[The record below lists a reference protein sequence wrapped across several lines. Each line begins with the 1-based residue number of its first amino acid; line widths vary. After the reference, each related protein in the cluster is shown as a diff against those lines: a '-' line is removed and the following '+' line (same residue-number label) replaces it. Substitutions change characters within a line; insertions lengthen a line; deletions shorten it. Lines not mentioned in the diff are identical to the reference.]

1 MPLKTTS
8 DEQPS
13 LNLTPMIDIVFLLI
27 IFFMVGTRFS
37 ELNDQEKQLP
47 ISVPEVSAGTAL
59 TAPPK
64 QKVIH
69 VFADG
74 RIHFED
80 RDVSVDELLT
90 QLQAAKQNYRQ
101 QGVVI
106 RGDAGSRHQ
115 AVVSVINACRQA
127 DILDIAV
134 SVRLT
139 PNTNNNNTAAAAT
152 AATPTTVPTTTSPI
166 VR

>member
-1 MPLKTTS
+1 MPLKTTY

-37 ELNDQEKQLP
+37 ELNDLEKQLP

-69 VFADG
+69 VFQDG

-80 RDVSVDELLT
+80 QDVNLADLT
-90 QLQAAKQNYRQ
+90 SKLKDAKQAYRK

-106 RGDAGSRHQ
+106 RGDASSQHQ
-115 AVVSVINACRQA
+115 TVVSVINACRQA
-127 DILDIAV
+127 DIIDIAV
-134 SVRLT
+134 SVRIAVD
-139 PNTNNNNTAAAAT
+139 PNSERSI
-152 AATPTTVPTTTSPI
+152 P
-166 VR
+166 R

>member
-1 MPLKTTS
+1 MPLKTTY

-37 ELNDQEKQLP
+37 ELNDLEKQLP

-69 VFADG
+69 VFQDG

-80 RDVSVDELLT
+80 QDVNLSDLT
-90 QLQAAKQNYRQ
+90 SKLKDAKQAYRK

-106 RGDAGSRHQ
+106 RGDASSQHQ
-115 AVVSVINACRQA
+115 TVVSVINACRQA
-127 DILDIAV
+127 DIIDIAV
-134 SVRLT
+134 SVRIAVD
-139 PNTNNNNTAAAAT
+139 PNSERSI
-152 AATPTTVPTTTSPI
+152 P
-166 VR
+166 R

>member
-1 MPLKTTS
+1 MPLKTTY

-37 ELNDQEKQLP
+37 ELNDLEKQLP

-69 VFADG
+69 VFQDG

-80 RDVSVDELLT
+80 QDVNLSDLT
-90 QLQAAKQNYRQ
+90 SKLKDAKQAYRK

-106 RGDAGSRHQ
+106 RGDASSQHQ
-115 AVVSVINACRQA
+115 TVVSVINACRKA
-127 DILDIAV
+127 DIIDIAV
-134 SVRLT
+134 SVRIAVDSNSERSI
-139 PNTNNNNTAAAAT
+139 P
-152 AATPTTVPTTTSPI
+152 
-166 VR
+166 R

>member
-1 MPLKTTS
+1 MPLKTTA

-37 ELNDQEKQLP
+37 ELQDLEKQLP

-69 VFADG
+69 VFRDG
-74 RIHFED
+74 RIHFD
-80 RDVSVDELLT
+80 DQDVDLRQLVEK
-90 QLQAAKQNYRQ
+90 LQAAKQVYRK

-106 RGDAGSRHQ
+106 RGDASSEHQ
-115 AVVSVINACRQA
+115 AVVAVINACRQA

-134 SVRLT
+134 SVRIAQGE
-139 PNTNNNNTAAAAT
+139 PVG
-152 AATPTTVPTTTSPI
+152 PQSVS
-166 VR
+166 R

>member
-1 MPLKTTS
+1 MPLKTS
-8 DEQPS
+8 YDEQPS

-37 ELNDQEKQLP
+37 ELHDLEKQLP
-47 ISVPEVSAGTAL
+47 IQVPEVSAGTAL

-69 VFADG
+69 VFRDG

-80 RDVSVDELLT
+80 QDVDLPALVAK
-90 QLQAAKQNYRQ
+90 LQTAKQAYRK

-106 RGDAGSRHQ
+106 RGDASSEHQ

-127 DILDIAV
+127 DIIDIAV
-134 SVRLT
+134 SVRIAQE
-139 PNTNNNNTAAAAT
+139 PSMTN
-152 AATPTTVPTTTSPI
+152 SFS
-166 VR
+166 R

>member
-1 MPLKTTS
+1 MPLKTTH

-37 ELNDQEKQLP
+37 ELHDQEKQLP

-69 VFADG
+69 VFQDG

-80 RDVSVDELLT
+80 QVVALPELVTKLKNA
-90 QLQAAKQNYRQ
+90 QQAYRK

-106 RGDAGSRHQ
+106 RGDASSEHQ

-127 DILDIAV
+127 DIIDIAV
-134 SVRLT
+134 SVRIA
-139 PNTNNNNTAAAAT
+139 NE
-152 AATPTTVPTTTSPI
+152 TTTPLPLP
-166 VR
+166 R

>member
-1 MPLKTTS
+1 MPLKTTH

-37 ELNDQEKQLP
+37 ELQDLEKQLP

-69 VFADG
+69 VFQDG

-80 RDVSVDELLT
+80 HEVKLAELVT
-90 QLQAAKQNYRQ
+90 QLEAAKQTYRK

-106 RGDAGSRHQ
+106 RGDASSEHQ

-127 DILDIAV
+127 DIIDIAV
-134 SVRLT
+134 SVRIAQ
-139 PNTNNNNTAAAAT
+139 NSG
-152 AATPTTVPTTTSPI
+152 PTQSSP
-166 VR
+166 R

>member
-1 MPLKTTS
+1 MPLKTTY

-37 ELNDQEKQLP
+37 ELNDLEKQLP

-69 VFADG
+69 VFQDG
-74 RIHFED
+74 RIHFD
-80 RDVSVDELLT
+80 DQDVGLPDLVAKLKD
-90 QLQAAKQNYRQ
+90 AKQAYRK
-101 QGVVI
+101 QGIVI
-106 RGDAGSRHQ
+106 RGDASSEHQ

-127 DILDIAV
+127 EIIDIAV
-134 SVRLT
+134 SVRI
-139 PNTNNNNTAAAAT
+139 AREA
-152 AATPTTVPTTTSPI
+152 TSPNSLP
-166 VR
+166 R

>member
-1 MPLKTTS
+1 MPLKTTY

-37 ELNDQEKQLP
+37 ELNDLEKQLP

-69 VFADG
+69 VFQDG

-80 RDVSVDELLT
+80 QDVNLSDLT
-90 QLQAAKQNYRQ
+90 SKLKDAKQAYRK

-106 RGDAGSRHQ
+106 RGDASSQHQ
-115 AVVSVINACRQA
+115 TVVSVINACRQA
-127 DILDIAV
+127 DIIDIAV
-134 SVRLT
+134 SVRIAVDSNSERSI
-139 PNTNNNNTAAAAT
+139 P
-152 AATPTTVPTTTSPI
+152 
-166 VR
+166 R

>member
-1 MPLKTTS
+1 MPLKTTY

-37 ELNDQEKQLP
+37 ELNDLEKQLP

-69 VFADG
+69 VFQDG

-80 RDVSVDELLT
+80 QDVDLADLT
-90 QLQAAKQNYRQ
+90 AKLKDAKQAYRK

-106 RGDAGSRHQ
+106 RGDASSQHQ
-115 AVVSVINACRQA
+115 TVVSVINACRQA
-127 DILDIAV
+127 DIIDIAV
-134 SVRLT
+134 SVRIAVD
-139 PNTNNNNTAAAAT
+139 PNSERSI
-152 AATPTTVPTTTSPI
+152 P
-166 VR
+166 R

>member
-13 LNLTPMIDIVFLLI
+13 LNLTPMLDIVFLLI

-37 ELNDQEKQLP
+37 ELNEQEKQLP

-74 RIHFED
+74 RIHFDDQEIGLD
-80 RDVSVDELLT
+80 ALLT
-90 QLQAAKQNYRQ
+90 QLQTAKQNYRQ

-115 AVVSVINACRQA
+115 DVVSVINACRQA

-134 SVRLT
+134 AVRIT
-139 PNTNNNNTAAAAT
+139 TDSNKTTNNS
-152 AATPTTVPTTTSPI
+152 VPPL

>member
-37 ELNDQEKQLP
+37 ELNDLEKQLP
-47 ISVPEVSAGTAL
+47 ISVPQVSEGTAL

-69 VFADG
+69 VFRDG
-74 RIHFED
+74 SIHFQD
-80 RDVSVDELLT
+80 QQVSLEQLVQE
-90 QLQAAKQNYRQ
+90 LQAVKQAYRK

-106 RGDAGSRHQ
+106 RGDATSEHQ

-127 DILDIAV
+127 EILDIAV
-134 SVRLT
+134 SVR
-139 PNTNNNNTAAAAT
+139 
-152 AATPTTVPTTTSPI
+152 TSQQP
-166 VR
+166 VQPVNLR

>member
-1 MPLKTTS
+1 
-8 DEQPS
+8 
-13 LNLTPMIDIVFLLI
+13 MIDIVFLLI

-37 ELNDQEKQLP
+37 ELQDLEKQLP

-69 VFADG
+69 VFQDG

-80 RDVSVDELLT
+80 QDVDLESLLDRLRAAT
-90 QLQAAKQNYRQ
+90 QVYRK

-106 RGDAGSRHQ
+106 RGDASSEHR
-115 AVVSVINACRQA
+115 AVVAVINACRQA

-134 SVRLT
+134 AVRI
-139 PNTNNNNTAAAAT
+139 AQGES
-152 AATPTTVPTTTSPI
+152 ATPSSI
-166 VR
+166 SR

>member
-37 ELNDQEKQLP
+37 ELNDLEKQLP

-69 VFADG
+69 VFQDG

-80 RDVSVDELLT
+80 QDVNLSDLT
-90 QLQAAKQNYRQ
+90 SKLKDAKQAYRK

-106 RGDAGSRHQ
+106 RGDASSQHQ
-115 AVVSVINACRQA
+115 TVVSVINACRQA
-127 DILDIAV
+127 DIIDIAV
-134 SVRLT
+134 SVRIAVDSNSERSI
-139 PNTNNNNTAAAAT
+139 P
-152 AATPTTVPTTTSPI
+152 
-166 VR
+166 R